1 MRFKTIN
8 GSEGPEGFELHEY
21 VKEYIKL
28 NSEYSIK
35 LYLGTDS
42 QNKNE
47 YTTYATTLVFHIG
60 NTGCHVVYKKNRVKR
75 IPIEDYYSRLW
86 GEVERSV
93 EVALYLRNNGIEVT
107 HVGLDLNSDPKRK
120 SHRLVSSAR
129 GYVESCGF
137 KCKIKPDILP
147 AIKAADDLAR

>member
-1 MRFKTIN
+1 MILSSLIKIFALYFTNFFSQNIENIIYYLLIIFNLVIFLISLRE
-8 GSEGPEGFELHEY
+8 SEKGL
-21 VKEYIKL
+21 
-28 NSEYSIK
+28 
-35 LYLGTDS
+35 TDS

-93 EVALYLRNNGIEVT
+93 EVALYLRNNGIEVS

-129 GYVESCGF
+129 G
-137 KCKIKPDILP
+137 
-147 AIKAADDLAR
+147 